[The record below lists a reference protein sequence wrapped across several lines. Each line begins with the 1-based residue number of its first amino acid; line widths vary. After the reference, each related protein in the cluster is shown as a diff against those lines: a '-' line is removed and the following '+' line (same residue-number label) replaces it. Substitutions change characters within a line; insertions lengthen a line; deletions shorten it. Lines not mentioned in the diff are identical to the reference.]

1 MAVLCRCCD
10 WIHHRR
16 SAGMG
21 GVSAAIGELTLL
33 GCITAGDVWEAIAT
47 VVTAEVVGLVRSTV
61 YMRIFQG
68 VYESCF
74 SRRLLWVHSCLSACF
89 SHVLTPFAPV
99 AHRVSLTI
107 DGSRYAH
114 DRPRSAE
121 SLR

>member
-1 MAVLCRCCD
+1 MAVLCGRCD

-61 YMRIFQG
+61 YMRIVHG
-68 VYESCF
+68 VSESRF
-74 SRRLLWVHSCLSACF
+74 SRPLLWVHSYLSDCF
-89 SHVLTPFAPV
+89 SRVFTPFAPV
-99 AHRVSLTI
+99 RPPGLI
-107 DGSRYAH
+107 KDG
-114 DRPRSAE
+114 
-121 SLR
+121 